1 MGRVLVAETIAESGL
16 EELRSAGHEVDVQVG
31 LSAEE
36 LQQAIVGASGLIVRS
51 ATQVDAQLLAAGA
64 PTLQVVGRAGVGL
77 DNVDTAAATE
87 LGIMVVNAPESNIV
101 SAAEHTMALLLAQ
114 ARNVAQAH
122 AALVG
127 GRWERSQWE
136 GVELQHKTLGVVGFG
151 RIGALVAARAASFGM
166 RVIAHDPFVNVEVAK
181 RLDVELVSLDE
192 LMERADFLTLH
203 VAKTR
208 ETVGL
213 INRERLALAKPSL
226 RIINV
231 ARGGIIDEE
240 ALAEAVTA
248 GQIGGAAIDVFAEE
262 PTTESPVIGVPGI
275 VVTPHLGASTQE
287 AQDRAG
293 YTIAEQLIKALAGD
307 FVPFAVNVSAGA
319 ASGVL
324 RDHLPVCE
332 LLGAMFA
339 GWVTQLPGTID
350 LELRGEIGAS
360 DPSFARLSFLKGLLG
375 QISGDP
381 VSYVNAEA
389 LAESRNVDVR
399 MITSPTIGDHT
410 NTVRVAGNGLSMT
423 GTISIHDGK
432 PRLLEVDGHRLEIRP
447 SNDMLFVRNDDVPGM
462 VGVIGTVVGQAGVNI
477 SNMHIGEDQDG
488 VAAMMVIST
497 DRPVPEPVQQELLA
511 IPGVSSVRML
521 RLG

>member
-1 MGRVLVAETIAESGL
+1 MGRVLVAEAIAESGL
-16 EELRSAGHEVDVQVG
+16 DELRAAGHEVDLQVGLSPEELRSAI
-31 LSAEE
+31 A
-36 LQQAIVGASGLIVRS
+36 GAAGLIIRS
-51 ATQVDAQLLAAGA
+51 ATQVDAELLAAGA

-77 DNVDTAAATE
+77 DNVDTASATQR
-87 LGIMVVNAPESNIV
+87 GIMVVNAPESNIV

-114 ARNVAQAH
+114 ARNVPQAH

-151 RIGALVAARAASFGM
+151 RIGALVAARAAAFGM
-166 RVIAHDPFVNVEVAK
+166 RIIAHDPFVNAEVAK
-181 RLDVELVSLDE
+181 RLDVELVSLDD
-192 LMERADFLTLH
+192 LMARADFLTLH

-213 INRERLALAKPSL
+213 INRERLLLAKPSL

-231 ARGGIIDEE
+231 ARGGIIDEQ
-240 ALAEAVTA
+240 ALADAVA
-248 GQIGGAAIDVFAEE
+248 SGQIGGAAIDVFAEE
-262 PTTESPVIGVPGI
+262 PTTDSPLIGVPGI

-293 YTIAEQLIKALAGD
+293 YTIAEQVIKALAGE
-307 FVPFAVNVSAGA
+307 FVPFAVNVAAGA
-319 ASGVL
+319 ASGPL

-339 GWVTQLPGTID
+339 GWVTQLPATID

-360 DPSFARLSFLKGLLG
+360 DPSLGRLSFLKGLLG
-375 QISGDP
+375 QIGGDP
-381 VSYVNAEA
+381 VSYVNAET
-389 LAESRNVDVR
+389 LAEARNVEVR
-399 MITSPTIGDHT
+399 MISSPATGDHT
-410 NTVRVAGNGLSMT
+410 NTVRVSGDGLSMT
-423 GTISIHDGK
+423 GTISIHDGR

-447 SNDMLFVRNDDVPGM
+447 SDDMLFVRNDDVPGM
-462 VGVIGTVVGQAGVNI
+462 VGVVGTIVGQAGVNI
-477 SNMHIGEDQDG
+477 SNMHIGEDHDG

-497 DRPVPEPVQQELLA
+497 DRPVPEAVQQELLA
-511 IPGVSSVRML
+511 LPGVSSVRML

>member
-16 EELRSAGHEVDVQVG
+16 AELREAGHEVDLQVG
-31 LSAEE
+31 LSPDE
-36 LQQAIVGASGLIVRS
+36 LLKAIVGASGLIVRS
-51 ATQVDAQLLAAGA
+51 ATQVDAELLAAGA
-64 PTLQVVGRAGVGL
+64 PSLQVVGRAGVGL
-77 DNVDTAAATE
+77 DNVDTNAASE
-87 LGIMVVNAPESNIV
+87 LGVMVVNAPESNIV
-101 SAAEHTMALLLAQ
+101 SAAEHTMALLMAQ
-114 ARNVAQAH
+114 ARNVPQAH
-122 AALVG
+122 AALVD
-127 GRWERSQWE
+127 GRWERSKWE
-136 GVELQHKTLGVVGFG
+136 GVELQQKTLGVIGFG
-151 RIGALVAARAASFGM
+151 RIGALVATRAAAFGM
-166 RVIAHDPFVNVEVAK
+166 RIIAHDPFVTAEVAK

-192 LMERADFLTLH
+192 VMARADFLTLH

-213 INRERLALAKPSL
+213 INKERLALAKPGL

-240 ALAEAVTA
+240 ALAEAVSSGRIA
-248 GQIGGAAIDVFAEE
+248 GAAIDVFEHE
-262 PTTESPVIGVPGI
+262 PTTDSPLIGVPGI

-293 YTIAEQLIKALAGD
+293 QTIAEQLIKALAGD

-319 ASGVL
+319 ASGPL
-324 RDHLPVCE
+324 RDYLPVCE

-339 GWVTQLPGTID
+339 GWVTQLPDTID
-350 LELRGEIGAS
+350 FELLGEVGDS
-360 DPSFARLSFLKGLLG
+360 DPSLGRLSFLKGLLG
-375 QISGDP
+375 QIGGDP
-381 VSYVNAEA
+381 VSYVNAES
-389 LAESRNVDVR
+389 LAKARNVNVR
-399 MITSPTIGDHT
+399 VITTPTTGDHT
-410 NTVRVAGNGLSMT
+410 NMVRVSGDGLSMA

-462 VGVIGTVVGQAGVNI
+462 VGVVGTVVGDAGVNI
-477 SNMHIGEDQDG
+477 SNMHIGEDSDG

-497 DRPVPEPVQQELLA
+497 DRAVPQETQQALLA
-511 IPGVSSVRML
+511 IPGVSSVQAL